1 MSENITYK
9 DKELAGQLGVK
20 IAQEI
25 LKDNPRITFSE
36 LVDKITYHHE
46 FALFEPSEANWDEE
60 NGISREEIRDAYLDL
75 ILDGAYDAYKSWKE
89 EVCLRQ

>member
-20 IAQEI
+20 IAQDI
-25 LKDNPRITFSE
+25 LKDNSGITLSE
-36 LVDKITYHHE
+36 LIDKIAYHHE

-60 NGISREEIRDAYLDL
+60 DGISREEIRDAYLDL
-75 ILDGAYDAYKSWKE
+75 ILNGAYDAYKSWKE
-89 EVCLRQ
+89 EAWQRQ